1 MSSSATIVARLVH
14 LSDLHFGLKDPQSV
28 WDLLHKHVTSMAP
41 APTGIVV
48 TGDIVNTPK
57 EAHFKK
63 AVSALRSF
71 GAIPNLKITA
81 GRNLPTPRGRTKI
94 FTRKLKTRSPF
105 PARRVFMIPLVS
117 SPI

>member
-41 APTGIVV
+41 APTGVVV

-63 AVSALRSF
+63 A
-71 GAIPNLKITA
+71 GICPAIV
-81 GRNLPTPRGRTKI
+81 RGNSGIRLS
-94 FTRKLKTRSPF
+94 RKP
-105 PARRVFMIPLVS
+105 
-117 SPI
+117 